1 MNPEAFKQL
10 IDQYVTGRLSQEG
23 RNSFALLLEKP
34 EYRALLEA
42 ELEQSFADD
51 VYEGTEPA
59 QRRERINKLINDK
72 IAQQEAPAA
81 PVHRVHLLQRSWV
94 RLAVAAMLV
103 LLLGS
108 AVFLAMRKGSD
119 KALATTDAP
128 QPAGDIA
135 PGRDGAILTLADGSR
150 IVLDSSRKGAL
161 GQQGGTNLVLDN
173 NRLAYE
179 SNHTTGNAV
188 SYNMLNVPRGRQFQ
202 VVLPDGTKVWLN
214 AASSMRYPTAF
225 TGAER
230 LVEITGEAYFEVA
243 HDTQHPFIVKK
254 GDTETRVLGTHFN
267 INAYED
273 ERTMNITLLEGSVQ
287 VKNGAKQA
295 IIKPGQQAQVGNG
308 IKVAGNVDVDEVV
321 AWKEGKFQFGETADI
336 ESIMRQV
343 ANWYDVEVIYKGTVH
358 SHIGGTIS
366 RNVNLSL
373 LLKML
378 QTTGVVDFKVANKTV
393 EVIPK

>member
-1 MNPEAFKQL
+1 MNQEAFKQL
-10 IDQYVTGRLSQEG
+10 IDQYISGQLSQEG

-42 ELEQSFADD
+42 ELEHSFMED
-51 VYEGTEPA
+51 VYEGVESA
-59 QRRERINKLINDK
+59 QRKERINKLINDK
-72 IAQQEAPAA
+72 IATQAAPEI
-81 PVHRVHLLQRSWV
+81 PVHRVHLLQRGWA

-108 AVFLAMRKGSD
+108 AVFIAMRKASD
-119 KALATTDAP
+119 KALATTTAP
-128 QPAGDIA
+128 QPAADIA
-135 PGRDGAILTLADGSR
+135 PGHDGAILTLADGSR
-150 IVLDSSRKGAL
+150 IVLDSARKGTL
-161 GQQGGTNLVLDN
+161 GKQGGTQLVLDN

-179 SNHTTGNAV
+179 ASHTTGDAV

-225 TGAER
+225 TGSER

-243 HDTQHPFIVKK
+243 HDARKPFIVKK
-254 GDTETRVLGTHFN
+254 GDTETKVLGTHFN
-267 INAYED
+267 INAYDD

-287 VKNGAKQA
+287 VKSGAKQVT
-295 IIKPGQQAQVGNG
+295 IKPGQQAQVGNG
-308 IKVAGNVDVDEVV
+308 INVAGNVDVDEVV
-321 AWKEGKFQFGETADI
+321 AWKDGKFQFGETADI

-343 ANWYDVEVIYKGTVH
+343 ANWYDVEVVYKGAVH
-358 SHIGGTIS
+358 NHIGGTIS
-366 RNVNLSL
+366 RSVNLSL

-378 QTTGVVDFKVANKTV
+378 ETTGVVGFKVEKKTV